1 MKYEAIVVG
10 VSSGGLNAMKTIFS
24 ALPADYEIPLIVVQ
38 HLSPRSDGEW
48 IRILGRSSRIKI
60 KEADEKETIE
70 GPAVYVSPPNYHLL
84 IEKNRTFSLSADER
98 VNFARPSVDVLFESA
113 SEVYGEALIGI
124 VLTGANSDGANGMK
138 KIKANG
144 GLAIVQDPTTAEA
157 PFMPEAA
164 IRACSVDHVLS
175 LEKISEFLIRLNF
188 KNSEKEGV

>member
-48 IRILGRSSRIKI
+48 IRILGRSCRIKI
-60 KEADEKETIE
+60 KEADEKETINVST
-70 GPAVYVSPPNYHLL
+70 VYVSPPNYHLL

-164 IRACSVDHVLS
+164 IRACSVDYVLS